1 METLASTP
9 AERRTSA
16 PLTAGILAVV
26 LAVAILFA
34 ASTNWYTVF
43 KTVHV
48 TFAVLW
54 VGGGVLLTILA
65 LMAERRN
72 DPAELAT
79 IARQAATVGEK
90 YFSTSGVIVVAMGVA
105 MMINGDLPWSTFWID
120 FGLAVF
126 AVSFL
131 TGIVV
136 LGPQSRRLHAII
148 DEKGA
153 LAPEA
158 QEGIKKILLIARV
171 DVALL
176 LIVVVDMVAKPFS

>member
-79 IARQAATVGEK
+79 IARWA
-90 YFSTSGVIVVAMGVA
+90 
-105 MMINGDLPWSTFWID
+105 
-120 FGLAVF
+120 
-126 AVSFL
+126 
-131 TGIVV
+131 
-136 LGPQSRRLHAII
+136 SR
-148 DEKGA
+148 
-153 LAPEA
+153 
-158 QEGIKKILLIARV
+158 
-171 DVALL
+171 
-176 LIVVVDMVAKPFS
+176 